1 MFGNLYFYLNRH
13 HTTAHR
19 QRDARVA
26 LASNFKGKMHSQQK
40 HFTKCMTEMFALN
53 YVLRFSPLMISGTPV
68 ERVSS
73 FKYPRCKHLRGP
85 DLDCTHSNTGQESQA
100 KTVHLRQLRKFRV
113 SPAILKTFYSGAIES
128 VLTQCISVWYSNATN
143 QDCKALQRVVRL
155 AE

>member
-73 FKYPRCKHLRGP
+73 FKYLGVNISE
-85 DLDCTHSNTGQESQA
+85 DLTWTAHIQTQVKKA
-100 KTVHLRQLRKFRV
+100 RQ
-113 SPAILKTFYSGAIES
+113 
-128 VLTQCISVWYSNATN
+128 
-143 QDCKALQRVVRL
+143 RL
-155 AE
+155 YICDS